1 MLSIFTNDFF
11 CIENSQFIYFV
22 DKINSANQKLYQFT
36 HKNHTFKVENENN
49 DFIQRDYFLA
59 YIRYMWSLIKAWP
72 QQSCRNIKRFTVSA
86 TNLTIGTECS
96 VKANTQI
103 NK

>member
-1 MLSIFTNDFF
+1 M
-11 CIENSQFIYFV
+11 
-22 DKINSANQKLYQFT
+22 KSANQKLYQFT
-36 HKNHTFKVENENN
+36 HKNHTTIKDENENKCCP
-49 DFIQRDYFLA
+49 FQTGYFLA

-96 VKANTQI
+96 EKANTQI